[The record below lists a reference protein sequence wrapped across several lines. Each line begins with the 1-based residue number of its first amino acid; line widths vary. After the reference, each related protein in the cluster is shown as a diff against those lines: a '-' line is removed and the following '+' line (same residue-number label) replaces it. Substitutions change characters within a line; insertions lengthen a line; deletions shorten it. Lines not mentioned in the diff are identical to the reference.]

1 MDQSLQTGDHMKF
14 TVLGS
19 GAGIPSR
26 TRNTQSYILD
36 IVEEINQYFLID
48 AAEGVQ
54 HRILHTSVRPAK
66 VRHVFI
72 THLHGDH
79 IYGLPGFLAS
89 RAHQGGEDIPLT
101 VYGPPGLKEWVGLTL
116 KISGSHLNYPIH
128 YVEVSHN
135 MRYEVEGFSVETY
148 LLDHTVDSYMYV
160 FNEPEK
166 LGKLDTGKLKSI
178 GIEPGPLYKEIKGS
192 ETFSHGGITY
202 ATSDFLGSPV
212 PGRKISIHGDTR
224 VMTAPGYLSLVDGSD
239 LIVHEATY
247 LEGEIE
253 KAHMYFHSE
262 IQNVLQNFSQI
273 DYRKILF
280 SHISNRYDDDDIRR
294 IRETLGNHAT
304 IAHDYLEITIP
315 RISL

>member
-1 MDQSLQTGDHMKF
+1 MKL

-26 TRNTQSYILD
+26 TRNTQSYIFD
-36 IVEEINQYFLID
+36 VVEEINQYFLID
-48 AAEGVQ
+48 ASEGVQ
-54 HRILHTSVRPAK
+54 HRILHTTVRPSK
-66 VRHVFI
+66 IKHVFI

-79 IYGLPGFLAS
+79 IYGLPGFLSS
-89 RAHQGGEDIPLT
+89 RAHQGGENIPLT
-101 VYGPPGLKEWVGLTL
+101 VYGPPGVKEWIELTL
-116 KISGSHLNYPIH
+116 KTSHSQLNYPVQYI
-128 YVEVSHN
+128 EVSHN
-135 MRYEVEGFSVETY
+135 ARYEVEGFTVNTY
-148 LLDHTVDSYMYV
+148 LLDHTIDSYMYV

-166 LGKLDTGKLKSI
+166 LGKLNTEKLKSI
-178 GIEPGPLYKEIKGS
+178 GIQPGPLYSEIKNS
-192 ETFSHGGITY
+192 DTFHYKDNTYETKE
-202 ATSDFLGSPV
+202 FLSNPT
-212 PGRKISIHGDTR
+212 PGRKVSIHGDTR
-224 VMTAPGYLSLVDGSD
+224 VISAPDYLSLVDGSD

-280 SHISNRYDDDDIRR
+280 SHISNRYDDDDIRL
-294 IRETLGNHAT
+294 IKETLDEHET

>member
-1 MDQSLQTGDHMKF
+1 MKF

-26 TRNTQSYILD
+26 TRNTQSYVLD
-36 IVEEINQYFLID
+36 AVEEINQYFLID
-48 AAEGVQ
+48 ASEGLQ
-54 HRILHTSVRPAK
+54 HRILHTTVRPSK
-66 VRHVFI
+66 IKHVFI

-79 IYGLPGFLAS
+79 LYGLPGFLSS

-101 VYGPPGLKEWVGLTL
+101 VYGPPGLKEWIDLTL
-116 KISGSHLNYPIH
+116 KTSNSHLNYPIQ
-128 YVEVSHN
+128 YIEVSHN
-135 MRYEVEGFSVETY
+135 DQYEVEGFTIDTY
-148 LLDHTVDSYMYV
+148 LLEHTIDSYMYV

-166 LGKLDTGKLKSI
+166 LGKLNTDKLKSI
-178 GIEPGPLYKEIKGS
+178 GIKPGPLYKEIKDS
-192 ETFSHGGITY
+192 VTFWHDGKTY
-202 ATSDFLGSPV
+202 NTKNFLSAPV
-212 PGRKISIHGDTR
+212 PGRKVAVHGDTR
-224 VMTAPGYLSLVDGSD
+224 VITQPDYLSLIDGSD

-247 LEGEIE
+247 LDGEIE

-273 DYRKILF
+273 QYQKILF
-280 SHISNRYDDDDIRR
+280 SHISNRYDEEDMEIIKGRLN
-294 IRETLGNHAT
+294 ENVF

>member
-1 MDQSLQTGDHMKF
+1 MKF

-36 IVEEINQYFLID
+36 VVEEINQYFLID
-48 AAEGVQ
+48 ASEGVQ
-54 HRILHTSVRPAK
+54 HRILHTTVRPSK
-66 VRHVFI
+66 IKHIFI

-79 IYGLPGFLAS
+79 IYGLPGFLSS

-101 VYGPPGLKEWVGLTL
+101 IYGPPGLREWIGLTL
-116 KISGSHLNYPIH
+116 KTSHSQLNYPVH
-128 YVEVSHN
+128 YEEVSHN
-135 MRYEVEGFSVETY
+135 AQYEVEGFTVDTY
-148 LLDHTVDSYMYV
+148 LLDHTIDSYMYV

-166 LGKLDTGKLKSI
+166 LGKLNTDKLKAI
-178 GIEPGPLYKEIKGS
+178 GIQPGPSYKEIKNS
-192 ETFSHGGITY
+192 DTFSHEGVTY
-202 ATSDFLGSPV
+202 DTKAFLSDPV
-212 PGRKISIHGDTR
+212 PGRKVSVHGDTR
-224 VMTAPGYLSLVDGSD
+224 VITKPDYLSLLEGSD

-247 LEGEIE
+247 LEREIE

-280 SHISNRYDDDDIRR
+280 SHISNRYDEEDIRL
-294 IRETLGNHAT
+294 IKETLDEHVS